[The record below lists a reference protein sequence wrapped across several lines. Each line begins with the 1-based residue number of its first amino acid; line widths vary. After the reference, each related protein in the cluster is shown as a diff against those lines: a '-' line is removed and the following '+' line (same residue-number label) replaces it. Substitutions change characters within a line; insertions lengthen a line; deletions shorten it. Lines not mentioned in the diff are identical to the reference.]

1 MSAEILE
8 FSSILRPQVPSA
20 EEARLD
26 SFCKA
31 LLILKLFLKS
41 SGIEIV
47 CGVQNLLAA
56 ELITPDEARALG
68 QFYGWEMWKSPWF
81 AHIHTLFST
90 VRTAL

>member
-20 EEARLD
+20 IEEARLD

-31 LLILKLFLKS
+31 PLILKLFLKS

-68 QFYGWEMWKSPWF
+68 QFYGWEMWK
-81 AHIHTLFST
+81 
-90 VRTAL
+90 